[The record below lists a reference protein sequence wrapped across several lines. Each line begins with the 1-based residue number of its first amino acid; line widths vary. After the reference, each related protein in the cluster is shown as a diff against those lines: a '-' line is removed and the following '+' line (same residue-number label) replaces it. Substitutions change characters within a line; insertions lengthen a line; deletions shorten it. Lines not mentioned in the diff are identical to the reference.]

1 LTFLADVNSH
11 SKVVVCYV
19 DRRSAHRPGNGAF
32 AIENIDPVL
41 CTHIIYAYAGLDNV
55 THSIKSL
62 DSFLDTEE
70 SGGRGDICTTF
81 RHELIHF
88 CKNIFDKCLDCL
100 PIFCRAGQYKKVVS
114 LKQKYPKLKVS
125 ISIGGP
131 GEKSWKYSNMA
142 ETHENRK
149 LFIDSV
155 LDFIKLLTCVMSS
168 PLKIFLI

>member
-1 LTFLADVNSH
+1 LTFLEDVNSH

-32 AIENIDPVL
+32 VIENIDPVL

-81 RHELIHF
+81 RHELIHR
-88 CKNIFDKCLDCL
+88 

-168 PLKIFLI
+168 PLKNFLI